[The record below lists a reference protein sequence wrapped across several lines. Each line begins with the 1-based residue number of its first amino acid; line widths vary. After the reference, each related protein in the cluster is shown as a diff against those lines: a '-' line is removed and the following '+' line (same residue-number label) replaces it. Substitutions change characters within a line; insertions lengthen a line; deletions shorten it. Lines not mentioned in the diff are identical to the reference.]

1 MKINELEVTPY
12 SSLEQSKLF
21 QECRDM
27 APQLNRQWRMLNE
40 GKALNTGE
48 IHSLFTGIEQTM
60 TAGGSN
66 KTLMGKG
73 ADAFGWLGTKIN
85 GVKQALKDT
94 TPVQGLDKMFAD
106 LKNKAAG
113 QLEKSPGGSEVLRK
127 IDQYQQWAKKYPKT
141 QAAIWN
147 SAAIIGGLLTG
158 GAAVPVILGA
168 AKTLDSMV
176 LGKELST
183 SIGAGVGQMGKT
195 AAVAGASAGIDAIAN
210 TDIPDWGPDNIDPNV
225 TPPGPNDVTP
235 GVDPNASQEFPLNND
250 PNAPDTG
257 PTDNPPSPDAPPV
270 KPGPNDVTP
279 PVKPGPVKP
288 TTDIDP
294 RLDPYNPATDPTLK
308 PGGGETGGGS
318 DVPDVNS
325 TDYLDATKRNI
336 ISQNTTDV
344 SNVPDTR
351 GAEAMASKS
360 TTPPAPEAGTTGANP
375 SQPAPA
381 GPEQTAM
388 SKANDTGGAARA
400 MSTMREG
407 SNIARQKI
415 VESSIAAIGF
425 KFTKLPRSVMVDKD
439 DTVRHWALS
448 ESLGR
453 TRSQSVRLTEDGV
466 NAIFYNIDKLHERV
480 LKEERTDRPESQT
493 PEAEAKRQQRKQDRE
508 GRPVATDGRE
518 PNTALTTRME
528 RTSDDLKQ
536 DQKGGRVYNRP
547 ADGNDA
553 AAQAKSGNASN
564 TSNTAGPLGGLP
576 GGNVGGLATGTA
588 PAGNKLPYL
597 AADPEGKY
605 DTKHKGGVGGK
616 TMDTIEKGLGR
627 AGNYLSGLW
636 KSATTKFEAERAK
649 RRWKDEGISNDSDAI
664 AAFLQK
670 QKVPPEIIAQVY
682 QQLKLPAPKGI
693 GQDAEAGGDWTN
705 AAANPWTRGI
715 AKGMGATDTVAAIDA
730 GEPSNIGKGG
740 KDKSKAGATSS
751 ADSEEST
758 GVEDLAAQS
767 GGSAREQKIARSI
780 DNDIDDLIRNL
791 RKTDNILQ
799 SGYVNYIRDRLD
811 QTFGAA
817 KAAAAPAA
825 PEAPATPTA
834 APAAGNTN
842 MTMNA
847 PAADVPDPTAGQ
859 LKGATNNPET
869 NNTKDAETVKESA
882 SIKFARK
889 FEKFVDDQGRLV

>member
-1 MKINELEVTPY
+1 MKINELEVNTY
-12 SSLEQSKLF
+12 SALEQSKLF

-60 TAGGSN
+60 TAGPGGN

-195 AAVAGASAGIDAIAN
+195 AAVAGATAGIDAIAN
-210 TDIPDWGPDNIDPNV
+210 TDIPDFGPDVDPNV
-225 TPPGPNDVTP
+225 TPGA
-235 GVDPNASQEFPLNND
+235 DPTASQEFPLNND

-257 PTDNPPSPDAPPV
+257 PTDNTPTDNP
-270 KPGPNDVTP
+270 PGPDTP

-288 TTDIDP
+288 APDVTDVDQ
-294 RLDPYNPATDPTLK
+294 RLDPYNPATDPSLK

-325 TDYLDATKRNI
+325 TDYLDAAKRNI

-407 SNIARQKI
+407 SRIAGQKMF
-415 VESSIAAIGF
+415 ESSIAAIGF

-493 PEAEAKRQQRKQDRE
+493 PEAEAKRQQRKQNRE

-518 PNTALTTRME
+518 PNTALTTKME

-536 DQKGGRVYNRP
+536 DQKGGKVYNRP

-588 PAGNKLPYL
+588 PAGNTLPYL

-616 TMDTIEKGLGR
+616 TTDAIEKGLGR

-649 RRWKDEGISNDSDAI
+649 RRWKDEGISNDSDEI

-682 QQLKLPAPKGI
+682 QQLKLPAPKGL

-758 GVEDLAAQS
+758 GAEDLAAQS
-767 GGSAREQKIARSI
+767 GGSAREKKVAREI
-780 DNDIDDLIRNL
+780 DREIDELISAL

-799 SGYVNYIRDRLD
+799 KGYVDYIRDRLD
-811 QTFGAA
+811 QTFGAV
-817 KAAAAPAA
+817 AAAAPA
-825 PEAPATPTA
+825 APATPTA
-834 APAAGNTN
+834 APAAPDNATNATAAGNTN

-847 PAADVPDPTAGQ
+847 PAATVPDPTAGQ
-859 LKGATNNPET
+859 LKGATNNPD
-869 NNTKDAETVKESA
+869 TKMNDVKAIDTVKESA

-889 FEKFVDDQGRLV
+889 FAKFVDDQGRLV